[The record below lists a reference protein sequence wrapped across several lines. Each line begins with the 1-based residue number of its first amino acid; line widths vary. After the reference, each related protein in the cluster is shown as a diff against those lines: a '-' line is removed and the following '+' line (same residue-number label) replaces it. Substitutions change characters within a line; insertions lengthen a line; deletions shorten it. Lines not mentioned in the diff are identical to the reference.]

1 MSDTRFTPQ
10 QQRAIDARTHDI
22 LVSASAGAG
31 KTTVLVDRVI
41 KMLKEDPNLN
51 IDQLLMVTFTN
62 EAADNM
68 RERIRRRL
76 EKEANNRHLRDQIN
90 RLAIAHIST
99 IHAFCQQLIKRYY
112 YLIDLDPQ
120 FRLLTD
126 ETETTLLQ
134 DQVWDDLREE
144 LYARDAL
151 IEDPSQRPFERLV
164 MNFVNDRSD
173 DALSDIVMELD
184 RVANAQAD
192 PHAWLWQLP
201 KLYEL
206 NDEELTKSNFYQ
218 KQLLPVLQRELKQIH
233 ADFVTLT
240 HQAQAADLTTTSQM
254 LADDAERVEQL
265 LKLTETGTWDAI
277 SAQLTKKM
285 FPTIKGRPKKDET
298 AALAAYDAIKDSRN
312 ELREQIQSLHDHYFM
327 DAKLLIKLS
336 AGAKKVVDELVQVA
350 WQYRQNYQQIK
361 LQRHLLDFSDLEH
374 YAYQILTV
382 DTNAGKQTLKNL
394 QRHYR
399 EIMIDEYQDTN
410 PLQEKILQQLHDP
423 SVNRLFMVGD
433 VKQSIYRF
441 RQADP
446 TMFLH
451 KYETFVSE
459 DQLQPDSPGELIN
472 LAENFRSMPNVTDFT
487 NLLFSQL
494 MDHQVGEMDYDEA
507 AHLKFA
513 AQWYPKEQVKPVE
526 VMLYDANAEDNDANA
541 SHEADRQSG
550 ELRMVGMRIRQM
562 LDNHEQIFD
571 PDAPDGH
578 RDIKPGDIVLLERAK
593 SINNTLVNEF
603 ASLNIPLT
611 VHGVENY
618 FKSTEVRTIVSL
630 LKIID
635 NPYQDIPLVAVLRSP
650 IVGLTEPEM
659 AYLRIN
665 DRHDQYFQALER
677 FVTTYHDLKLP
688 DDHPY
693 GIDLAV
699 LHQKTA
705 RFLDQLHE
713 FHNIAQR
720 RSLVELIWTIYQET
734 GYLDYVAGMPGGQ
747 QRQANLHAL
756 YERAHGYEESSFKG
770 LYQFIRFVERMQKR
784 NQDLGEAPTQL
795 ASDTVNVMTI
805 HGAKGLEFP
814 VVFLIDTAHGFKD
827 ENGKAI
833 IDANAGLGIK
843 YLGRAADQA
852 PDALP
857 QILYDLP
864 QRNLIIEAQRA
875 SSRAEDLR
883 VLYVALTRAQQ
894 RLIITGSVNENK
906 EGTGRSGL
914 KQAAK
919 TWQKALQS
927 STAVIGSQAR
937 LNAHSFLDWIGM
949 GMVRAA
955 DFDLADLGMEANDD
969 EAAWQTSAGDFFA
982 QRYNQT
988 QVQKRLDDLA
998 AQRGEQAKETTA
1010 PATQLTP
1017 NQQQA
1022 FKQVVEMEY
1031 PHPEAVLTTAYQA
1044 VSDIKQLFAV
1054 QDPDDREM
1062 GRLTFDQQQ
1071 VKTSGWYRSD
1081 DFAQPK
1087 FMTTQKHQPSAT
1099 EIGTATHLVF
1109 QKLDLSSGQVDA
1121 KLVSQTIAQL
1131 RMDQLLSTDEL
1142 ADAIDI
1148 DGIVAFYQTELGR
1161 RILAHAASLRREAP
1175 FSMLINAA
1183 QLFKNLADE
1192 KEDAP
1197 VLIHGIIDGYFVGDD
1212 GLELFDYKTDH
1223 VDQSTAALKE
1233 RSEQRIVDRYSG
1245 QLNLY
1250 AGALQNVERQK
1261 VAHRWLYLVATR
1273 ELKEI

>member
-1 MSDTRFTPQ
+1 MSDTKFTPQ
-10 QQRAIDARTHDI
+10 QKRAIDARTHDI

-41 KMLKEDPNLN
+41 KMLKEDANLN

-68 RERIRRRL
+68 RDRIRRRL

-126 ETETTLLQ
+126 ETETILLQ

-151 IEDPSQRPFERLV
+151 IEDPSQRPFEKLV
-164 MNFVNDRSD
+164 LNFVNDRSD

-192 PHAWLWQLP
+192 PHAWLKQLP
-201 KLYEL
+201 KMYEL
-206 NDEELTKSNFYQ
+206 ADGELTKSSFYQ
-218 KQLLPVLQRELKQIH
+218 KQLLPVLKRELTQIH
-233 ADFVTLT
+233 ADFLTLT
-240 HQAQAADLTTTSQM
+240 HQAQSAGLDTTASMLTADTQTAAEL
-254 LADDAERVEQL
+254 LQL
-265 LKLTETGTWDAI
+265 IESDTWDAI
-277 SAQLTKKM
+277 SAKLNKKQ
-285 FPTIKGRPKKDET
+285 FPTIKGRPKKDELE
-298 AALAAYDAIKDSRN
+298 AMAAYESIKDARN
-312 ELREQIQSLHDHYFM
+312 DLKDRIQSLHDHYFM
-327 DAKLLIKLS
+327 DASLLIKLS
-336 AGAKKVVDELVQVA
+336 AGAKGIVDELVDVV
-350 WQYRQNYQQIK
+350 WQYRQNYQQLK

-382 DTNAGKQTLKNL
+382 DTKAGKQTLKNL
-394 QRHYR
+394 QRHFK

-451 KYETFVSE
+451 KYQTFVKE
-459 DQLQPDSPGELIN
+459 DQLQPNSPGELIN

-513 AQWYPKEQVKPVE
+513 AQWYPEDQVKPVE
-526 VMLYDANAEDNDANA
+526 VMLYDANAEDNDEQA

-571 PDAPDGH
+571 PDAPNGH

-650 IVGLTEPEM
+650 IVNLTEPEM
-659 AYLRIN
+659 AFLRIN
-665 DRHDQYFQALER
+665 DRHDQYFGALKR
-677 FVTTYHDLKLP
+677 FVATYHDLKLL

-693 GIDLAV
+693 GIDLAA
-699 LHQKTA
+699 LYQKTA
-705 RFLDQLHE
+705 HFLKQLHE
-713 FHNIAQR
+713 FHETAQR
-720 RSLVELIWTIYQET
+720 RSLVELIWQIYQET

-747 QRQANLHAL
+747 QRSANLHAL

-770 LYQFIRFVERMQKR
+770 LYQFIRFIERMQKR
-784 NQDLGEAPTQL
+784 NQDLGEAPAQL

-843 YLGRAADQA
+843 YLGRAADQN

-864 QRNLIIEAQRA
+864 QRNLIIEAQKA

-906 EGTGRSGL
+906 EGNTRSGL
-914 KQAAK
+914 AQAAK

-927 STAVIGSQAR
+927 DQAVIGAQAR

-949 GMVRAA
+949 GIMRAA
-955 DFDLADLGMEANDD
+955 DFDLTDLDMESDGD
-969 EAAWQTSAGDFFA
+969 EAKWQTSIGDFKA

-988 QVQKRLDDLA
+988 QLQQQLEHLA
-998 AQRGEQAKETTA
+998 TQRGTRAEETATA
-1010 PATQLTP
+1010 TAELTP
-1017 NQQQA
+1017 KQQQLYR
-1022 FKQVVEMEY
+1022 QVVEMKY
-1031 PHPEAVLTTAYQA
+1031 PHPQAIVTTAYQA
-1044 VSDIKQLFAV
+1044 VSDIKQLFAT

-1081 DFAQPK
+1081 DFAQPE
-1087 FMTTQKHQPSAT
+1087 FMTTQQHQLSAT

-1109 QKLDLSSGQVDA
+1109 QKLDLTGGVVDE
-1121 KLVSQTIAQL
+1121 KLVKQTIAQL
-1131 RMDQLLSTDEL
+1131 RMDQLLSSDEL
-1142 ADAIDI
+1142 AAAIDVE
-1148 DGIVAFYQTELGR
+1148 GIVAFYQTELGQ
-1161 RILAHAASLRREAP
+1161 RILTHVDSLHREAP

-1183 QLFKNLADE
+1183 QLFKNLATE

-1197 VLIHGIIDGYFVGDD
+1197 VLVHGIIDGYFISGD

-1223 VDQSTAALKE
+1223 VDLSTVPLKE
-1233 RSEQRIVDRYSG
+1233 RFEQRIVDRYSG

-1250 AGALQNVERQK
+1250 AGALQAVERQK
-1261 VAHRWLYLVATR
+1261 VAHRWLYLVAAR
-1273 ELKEI
+1273 EIKEI

>member
-1 MSDTRFTPQ
+1 M
-10 QQRAIDARTHDI
+10 
-22 LVSASAGAG
+22 
-31 KTTVLVDRVI
+31 
-41 KMLKEDPNLN
+41 
-51 IDQLLMVTFTN
+51 
-62 EAADNM
+62 
-68 RERIRRRL
+68 
-76 EKEANNRHLRDQIN
+76 
-90 RLAIAHIST
+90 
-99 IHAFCQQLIKRYY
+99 
-112 YLIDLDPQ
+112 
-120 FRLLTD
+120 
-126 ETETTLLQ
+126 
-134 DQVWDDLREE
+134 
-144 LYARDAL
+144 
-151 IEDPSQRPFERLV
+151 
-164 MNFVNDRSD
+164 
-173 DALSDIVMELD
+173 
-184 RVANAQAD
+184 
-192 PHAWLWQLP
+192 
-201 KLYEL
+201 
-206 NDEELTKSNFYQ
+206 
-218 KQLLPVLQRELKQIH
+218 
-233 ADFVTLT
+233 
-240 HQAQAADLTTTSQM
+240 
-254 LADDAERVEQL
+254 
-265 LKLTETGTWDAI
+265 
-277 SAQLTKKM
+277 
-285 FPTIKGRPKKDET
+285 
-298 AALAAYDAIKDSRN
+298 
-312 ELREQIQSLHDHYFM
+312 
-327 DAKLLIKLS
+327 
-336 AGAKKVVDELVQVA
+336 
-350 WQYRQNYQQIK
+350 
-361 LQRHLLDFSDLEH
+361 
-374 YAYQILTV
+374 
-382 DTNAGKQTLKNL
+382 
-394 QRHYR
+394 
-399 EIMIDEYQDTN
+399 
-410 PLQEKILQQLHDP
+410 
-423 SVNRLFMVGD
+423 
-433 VKQSIYRF
+433 
-441 RQADP
+441 
-446 TMFLH
+446 
-451 KYETFVSE
+451 
-459 DQLQPDSPGELIN
+459 
-472 LAENFRSMPNVTDFT
+472 
-487 NLLFSQL
+487 
-494 MDHQVGEMDYDEA
+494 
-507 AHLKFA
+507 
-513 AQWYPKEQVKPVE
+513 
-526 VMLYDANAEDNDANA
+526 
-541 SHEADRQSG
+541 
-550 ELRMVGMRIRQM
+550 
-562 LDNHEQIFD
+562 
-571 PDAPDGH
+571 
-578 RDIKPGDIVLLERAK
+578 LLERAK

-770 LYQFIRFVERMQKR
+770 LYQFIRFVERMQK
-784 NQDLGEAPTQL
+784 TQSGSWRGSH
-795 ASDTVNVMTI
+795 AACQRYRERHDDPWCQ
-805 HGAKGLEFP
+805 GAGISRGL
-814 VVFLIDTAHGFKD
+814 LIDTAHGFKD

-914 KQAAK
+914 KQTAK

-988 QVQKRLDDLA
+988 QVQKQLDDLA

-1031 PHPEAVLTTAYQA
+1031 PHPGAVLTTAYQA

-1054 QDPDDREM
+1054 QDLM
-1062 GRLTFDQQQ
+1062 I
-1071 VKTSGWYRSD
+1071 VKW
-1081 DFAQPK
+1081 
-1087 FMTTQKHQPSAT
+1087 
-1099 EIGTATHLVF
+1099 
-1109 QKLDLSSGQVDA
+1109 
-1121 KLVSQTIAQL
+1121 
-1131 RMDQLLSTDEL
+1131 
-1142 ADAIDI
+1142 AD
-1148 DGIVAFYQTELGR
+1148 
-1161 RILAHAASLRREAP
+1161 
-1175 FSMLINAA
+1175 
-1183 QLFKNLADE
+1183 
-1192 KEDAP
+1192 
-1197 VLIHGIIDGYFVGDD
+1197 
-1212 GLELFDYKTDH
+1212 
-1223 VDQSTAALKE
+1223 
-1233 RSEQRIVDRYSG
+1233 
-1245 QLNLY
+1245 
-1250 AGALQNVERQK
+1250 
-1261 VAHRWLYLVATR
+1261 
-1273 ELKEI
+1273 